1 MIQFVLTDREV
12 ESHVVKQNV
21 KEDSQRVL
29 LLNFLSAAMQIMPAQ
44 ICCDSATAISRLID
58 QTLDEKVKTTAYL
71 SLEVLYAS
79 RRLSEFGDHIE
90 GLIRHL
96 LENPEMPDFENNMR

>member
-1 MIQFVLTDREV
+1 M
-12 ESHVVKQNV
+12 
-21 KEDSQRVL
+21 
-29 LLNFLSAAMQIMPAQ
+29 
-44 ICCDSATAISRLID
+44 
-58 QTLDEKVKTTAYL
+58 

-96 LENPEMPDFENNMR
+96 LENPEMPDFENLRQAGHQVPTHASIIAYMQATSQIVLNMTSA

>member
-1 MIQFVLTDREV
+1 
-12 ESHVVKQNV
+12 
-21 KEDSQRVL
+21 
-29 LLNFLSAAMQIMPAQ
+29 MQIMPPQ

-96 LENPEMPDFENNMR
+96 LGNPEMPDFENLR